1 MTHQKAPHMC
11 CSVADGNDANAD
23 DADTNGVA
31 DGADDADDVVDA
43 SDADDAVAKLNM
55 CGNQDILRGT
65 TLEWKSPPL
74 VN

>member
-1 MTHQKAPHMC
+1 MFERHTKNINTY
-11 CSVADGNDANAD
+11 VAAD
-23 DADTNGVA
+23 
-31 DGADDADDVVDA
+31 
-43 SDADDAVAKLNM
+43 DADDAVAKLNM

>member
-1 MTHQKAPHMC
+1 MTQKAQHVC

-23 DADTNGVA
+23 DADTNG
-31 DGADDADDVVDA
+31 ADDAYDFVDA

>member
-1 MTHQKAPHMC
+1 MTQKAQHVC

-23 DADTNGVA
+23 DADTNG
-31 DGADDADDVVDA
+31 ADDADDVVDA
-43 SDADDAVAKLNM
+43 SDADDAVSKLNM
-55 CGNQDILRGT
+55 CGNQDILRGA

>member
-1 MTHQKAPHMC
+1 MTQKAQHVC

-31 DGADDADDVVDA
+31 DGADDAVDA

-65 TLEWKSPPL
+65 TLQWKSPPL

>member
-1 MTHQKAPHMC
+1 MLLLVMLLLLML
-11 CSVADGNDANAD
+11 VMLMLL
-23 DADTNGVA
+23 
-31 DGADDADDVVDA
+31 VVVMVLMMLLL
-43 SDADDAVAKLNM
+43 SLMLDADDAVAKLNM

>member
-1 MTHQKAPHMC
+1 MFELQTKNSTYVLLQFNSNTDAT
-11 CSVADGNDANAD
+11 ADAAAD
-23 DADTNGVA
+23 
-31 DGADDADDVVDA
+31 
-43 SDADDAVAKLNM
+43 DDAVAKLNM

>member
-1 MTHQKAPHMC
+1 MFELQTKNSTYVLLQFN
-11 CSVADGNDANAD
+11 SNTDAAAD
-23 DADTNGVA
+23 DD
-31 DGADDADDVVDA
+31 
-43 SDADDAVAKLNM
+43 DADDAVAKLNM